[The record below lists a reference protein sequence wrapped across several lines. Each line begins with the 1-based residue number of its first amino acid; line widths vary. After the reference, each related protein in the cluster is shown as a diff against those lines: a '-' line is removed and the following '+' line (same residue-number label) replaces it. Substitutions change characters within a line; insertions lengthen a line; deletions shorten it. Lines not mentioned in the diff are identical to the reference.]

1 MRLLR
6 LEITKL
12 RHQKR
17 TWFGYAALS
26 LVVVV
31 GTVALALSDHWE
43 MGDEDLP
50 IIAAIF
56 DNGLAV
62 PIVALMFLSPFLLPL
77 TAAMAGAFTIAGEA
91 EAGTLRTILAR
102 PVSRGSLLAAKGA
115 VSVLY
120 VASALALVF
129 SVALIAGQIAF
140 GIHRL
145 SVPFFSFGVGDIL
158 ARTAGA
164 YALSLVAMTVV
175 LVLAMLVS
183 TLANSSLTAAIVS
196 LVLVMALQVVIVFDF
211 FAFLRPW
218 LFTHYFL
225 AWPALFVRP
234 VEWIEVWK
242 ALACCTAW
250 TALFSGLAWLRFR
263 RRDITV

>member
-17 TWFGYAALS
+17 TWFGYAALA
-26 LVVVV
+26 LVVIV
-31 GTVALALSDHWE
+31 GTVALALSDHWD
-43 MGDEDLP
+43 MGNAELP
-50 IIAAIF
+50 IIGVIF

-62 PIVALMFLSPFLLPL
+62 PIVALVFLSPFLLPL
-77 TAAMAGAFTIAGEA
+77 TAAMVGAFTIAGEA
-91 EAGTLRTILAR
+91 ESGTLRTILVR

-115 VSVLY
+115 VGVLY

-129 SVALIAGQIAF
+129 SVALLAGQIAF
-140 GIHRL
+140 GIHDL

-164 YALSLVAMTVV
+164 YALSLVAMAAV
-175 LVLAMLVS
+175 LALAMLVS

-196 LVLVMALQVVIVFDF
+196 LVLVMTFQVVIAFDF

-218 LFTHYFL
+218 LFARYFT
-225 AWPALFVRP
+225 AWTALFVRP
-234 VEWIEVWK
+234 VEWLEVWK
-242 ALACCTAW
+242 ALACCFAW
-250 TALFSGLAWLRFR
+250 TALFAGLAWLRFR
-263 RRDITV
+263 RRDVTT